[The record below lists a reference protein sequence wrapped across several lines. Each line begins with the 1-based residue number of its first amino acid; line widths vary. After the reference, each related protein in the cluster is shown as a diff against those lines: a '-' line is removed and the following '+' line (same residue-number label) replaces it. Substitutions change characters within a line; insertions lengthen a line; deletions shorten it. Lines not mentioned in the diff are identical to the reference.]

1 MRISR
6 LSELIELVNK
16 KEVTLRKKEQLQL
29 SFSSSRTKRGYCE
42 STGLANFGSKG
53 YVEMKTSVVRQ

>member
-29 SFSSSRTKRGYCE
+29 SFSSTRTKREYCE

-53 YVEMKTSVVRQ
+53 HVEMKTSVVRQ